1 MKKEQKLVS
10 ASNLQRR
17 VVYLCL
23 LAVGA
28 MECLYATTYFVCIDG
43 FFFVNDYFAENYL
56 IIPCF
61 LFLGA
66 VISNPLPK
74 LAKRCFLLGIGMAAW
89 FMFVEL
95 WHGAH
100 DYGLNPLGPFFI
112 LYLMAFPFAAAVQ
125 ENKESTGLFL
135 LGLLYVAAGLL
146 MVCYT
151 VLLYLGKLHPIMRA
165 YVYWDGARL
174 SNVWHPNITAAFLL
188 LGLGFSIA
196 FLLRTK
202 ARWLR
207 ACFMLAAVS
216 LFICLS
222 LTNSRTSIL
231 IGCAM
236 MGGIALFAL
245 IADGG
250 WKRWLIGLLAAV
262 AVFAGTYLT
271 SQMIYGIHMDYRIEK
286 FSTQMESDINHTTD
300 AAGQEAEEDSSAE
313 QFVGTLQTDE
323 NTGETTLKS
332 NSHQGSL
339 TEDLR
344 TLNGRTIIWK
354 AAFKALADNPEML
367 FLGTKNVTGVVAE
380 YGSFPAA
387 HAHNSL
393 VQILMNVG
401 LFGFLFAVVYTVA
414 VFYNGLLLLFNRG
427 TELWQKAI
435 VILTFC
441 IFMAGMLEFYLFIPN
456 YGHFL
461 AFPYHLL
468 GGYLVYWKDQI
479 CNL

>member
-1 MKKEQKLVS
+1 MKKEQNLISESK
-10 ASNLQRR
+10 LQRK

-23 LAVGA
+23 LAVSV

-66 VISNPLPK
+66 VISNPLSK
-74 LAKRCFLLGIGMAAW
+74 LAKRSFLLGIAMVAW

-125 ENKESTGLFL
+125 EKKESTGLVL

-151 VLLYLGKLHPIMRA
+151 GLLYLGKLHPIMRA
-165 YVYWDGARL
+165 YIYWDGARL
-174 SNVWHPNITAAFLL
+174 SNIWHPNITAAFMLFC
-188 LGLGFSIA
+188 LGFSIA

-202 ARWLR
+202 VRWLR
-207 ACFMLAAVS
+207 ACFVLAAVS
-216 LFICLS
+216 LFVCLS

-236 MGGIALFAL
+236 MGGISLFAL
-245 IADGG
+245 IAEGG
-250 WKRWLIGLLAAV
+250 WKRWLLSMLAAV
-262 AVFAGTYLT
+262 VVFAGTYLISRT
-271 SQMIYGIHMDYRIEK
+271 IYTIHMDYRIEQVY
-286 FSTQMESDINHTTD
+286 TQMQKDLE
-300 AAGQEAEEDSSAE
+300 AGKVPDQEASN
-313 QFVGTLQTDE
+313 GTLVIDE
-323 NTGETTLKS
+323 ETGEMSLQSAST
-332 NSHQGSL
+332 QGSL
-339 TEDLR
+339 SQDLR
-344 TLNGRTIIWK
+344 TLNGRTTIWK
-354 AAFKALADNPEML
+354 AAFRALADNPEML
-367 FLGTKNVTGVVAE
+367 FLGTKNVTGVVTS

-387 HAHNSL
+387 HAHNSF
-393 VQILMNVG
+393 VQILMNMG
-401 LFGFLFAVVYTVA
+401 LFALLLALVYTVI
-414 VFYNGLLLLFNRG
+414 VLHSGLLLLFSKG
-427 TELWQKAI
+427 TEPWQKAI

-441 IFMAGMLEFYLFIPN
+441 ILMASMLESYLFIPG

-468 GGYLVYWKDQI
+468 GGYIVHWKDQ
-479 CNL
+479 LQTA